1 MTTVV
6 SLCLLLAFIY
16 KFYGYV
22 DTAPKMAGK
31 NVPFRIAFV
40 SSQEDE
46 NPAEELL
53 QPGPCSRG
61 WTSSAYSI
69 YPQVHFAVFCWLHK
83 KYIAKNYLK
92 ELILQLDARTV
103 IEKIQLMSHSFM
115 VSSSME
121 IYLGDDPNTSEDPQ
135 YKRAEY
141 IYLGEVKFDDPSS
154 SQLKGRQLQTIEVQG
169 NDRLKVSF
177 VRLILKHFHFDKRNE
192 LNQVGLMGVSVLG
205 ICDQMKNRSR
215 SQSRRGSRID
225 EFSAVPRRQDL
236 AFLMYTDK
244 DIAEVRVFKEI

>member
-1 MTTVV
+1 M
-6 SLCLLLAFIY
+6 
-16 KFYGYV
+16 
-22 DTAPKMAGK
+22 
-31 NVPFRIAFV
+31 
-40 SSQEDE
+40 
-46 NPAEELL
+46 
-53 QPGPCSRG
+53 
-61 WTSSAYSI
+61 
-69 YPQVHFAVFCWLHK
+69 
-83 KYIAKNYLK
+83 
-92 ELILQLDARTV
+92 DARTV

-244 DIAEVRVFKEI
+244 DIAEVRVFKKI

>member
-1 MTTVV
+1 M
-6 SLCLLLAFIY
+6 
-16 KFYGYV
+16 
-22 DTAPKMAGK
+22 
-31 NVPFRIAFV
+31 
-40 SSQEDE
+40 
-46 NPAEELL
+46 
-53 QPGPCSRG
+53 
-61 WTSSAYSI
+61 
-69 YPQVHFAVFCWLHK
+69 
-83 KYIAKNYLK
+83 
-92 ELILQLDARTV
+92 QLDARTV

-121 IYLGDDPNTSEDPQ
+121 ILLGDDPNTSEEPQ

-141 IYLGEVKFDDPSS
+141 ISLGEVKFDDPSS

-244 DIAEVRVFKEI
+244 DIAEVRVFKKYEANFPKSQISNFCPKLTKIRISIQIQLKEEKSIFVNFF

>member
-1 MTTVV
+1 M
-6 SLCLLLAFIY
+6 
-16 KFYGYV
+16 
-22 DTAPKMAGK
+22 
-31 NVPFRIAFV
+31 
-40 SSQEDE
+40 
-46 NPAEELL
+46 
-53 QPGPCSRG
+53 
-61 WTSSAYSI
+61 
-69 YPQVHFAVFCWLHK
+69 
-83 KYIAKNYLK
+83 
-92 ELILQLDARTV
+92 QLDARTV

-121 IYLGDDPNTSEDPQ
+121 ILLGDDPNTSEEPQ

-141 IYLGEVKFDDPSS
+141 ISLGEVKFDDPSS

-244 DIAEVRVFKEI
+244 DIAEVRVFKKSKANFPKSQNSNFCPKIDKNSHFDSNSIKGRKIDFCQFFF